1 VLTAKGSFVVVGGP
15 AGRWLQPA
23 GHAFSSLA
31 VGPLISRRVVMAD
44 AAGRKQKKQDL
55 TTLTALME
63 DRKVT
68 PVIDRTYPF
77 GELRAAVR
85 YQEEGHAQGKVVVTV
100 ADAGR

>member
-1 VLTAKGSFVVVGGP
+1 MLTAKGSFVVVGGP

-23 GHAFSSLA
+23 GHAFPSLA

-85 YQEEGHAQGKVVVTV
+85 YQEEGHAQGKVIVTV